1 MHPTRFTL
9 LVALTLGSLAG
20 CASEEAA
27 ADWTPADGETA
38 DLAVSTDFSA
48 EALSI
53 GGGGG
58 GYACDDSRC
67 TCTPLVDCDGM
78 NDYCFE
84 RGKSITCTFP
94 PDATPECHCDL
105 TVQRPR
111 VRLIAAPTGT
121 ATATRR

>member
-9 LVALTLGSLAG
+9 LIALTLGSTGG

-27 ADWTPADGETA
+27 ADWTAVGGDG
-38 DLAVSTDFSA
+38 DDSTDFTA

-53 GGGGG
+53 GGGGS
-58 GYACDDSRC
+58 GYTCDASRC

-111 VRLIAAPTGT
+111 VRLSAASTGT
-121 ATATRR
+121 ATTTLR